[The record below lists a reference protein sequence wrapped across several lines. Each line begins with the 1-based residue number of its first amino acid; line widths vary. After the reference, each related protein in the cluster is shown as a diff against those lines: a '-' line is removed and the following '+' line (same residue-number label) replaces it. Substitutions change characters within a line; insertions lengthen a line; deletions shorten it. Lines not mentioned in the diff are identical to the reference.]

1 MPDPSY
7 EIERAGHAVVVR
19 FQAAEVSHILMQEL
33 CQDLGEKLRFD
44 NLHHFVLDLS
54 EVRFLPSACLGAM
67 VDFVRELEH
76 VRGRLV
82 LAGCSENV
90 AFIFRVTRLDT
101 VFPLYDDVEDALA
114 AA

>member
-1 MPDPSY
+1 MLDPSY
-7 EIERAGHAVVVR
+7 ELERSGHTIVVR
-19 FQAAEVSHILMQEL
+19 FRVSEVSHLLMQEL
-33 CQDLGEKLRFD
+33 CQELSERMRFD
-44 NLHHFVLDLS
+44 NLHHFVLDLN

-76 VRGRLV
+76 VRGRLA
-82 LAGCSENV
+82 LAGCTDNV

-101 VFPLYDDVEDALA
+101 VFSLYDDVDDALA

>member
-1 MPDPSY
+1 MLDPSY
-7 EIERAGHAVVVR
+7 ELDRSGHTVVVH
-19 FQAAEVSHILMQEL
+19 FHVSEVSHILMQEI
-33 CQDLGEKLRFD
+33 CQELGEKMRFD

-76 VRGRLV
+76 VRGSLC
-82 LAGCSENV
+82 LAGCADNV
-90 AFIFRVTRLDT
+90 AFIFKVTRLDT
-101 VFPLYDDVEDALA
+101 VFPLYDDLDDALA